1 MFSNFGIYY
10 RNGFGFFKS
19 FRFAFGRTF
28 KDFALDIV
36 FWTSVFALIGFVAYL
51 GADRYAEGQAYA
63 NKNHAAYTKALEK
76 VVADCLSDS
85 TGKPVIIGD
94 ELYLCGIVRTG
105 VKL

>member
-10 RNGFGFFKS
+10 RNGFGFLKS

-28 KDFALDIV
+28 KNFMLDLT
-36 FWTSVFALIGFVAYL
+36 FWAAVFALIGFVAWL
-51 GADRYAEGQAYA
+51 SLDHYAEGQAYA
-63 NKNHAAYTKALEK
+63 NMNHAAYTKALEK

-85 TGKPVIIGD
+85 TGKPVVIGD
-94 ELYLCGIVRTG
+94 ELYLCGIVKTG